1 MIESDIDYE
10 ISEDTFLQSSHGEKH
25 NINLTIV
32 SGKSITDKFI
42 NSTVP
47 NMKYTSNNLDESEIM
62 EMSGIGTSSR
72 TFL

>member
-47 NMKYTSNNLDESEIM
+47 YMKYTSNNLDESEIM